1 MTCWG
6 QRNRVYPRAMALP
19 WHGLRAALPLGME
32 AEPPGERYLA
42 EPSNEINQRG
52 GMQATRFLGWVSRN
66 RVFGAI
72 WREKEPIGATRF
84 LGWGDGGAVLTLRL
98 WMNDGI

>member
-19 WHGLRAALPLGME
+19 WHGLRAALPPGME

-42 EPSNEINQRG
+42 EVTRLIKGRGCKKPGFWVG
-52 GMQATRFLGWVSRN
+52 GMGVLSIFDQ
-66 RVFGAI
+66 
-72 WREKEPIGATRF
+72 
-84 LGWGDGGAVLTLRL
+84 GGH
-98 WMNDGI
+98 